1 MKKLTVWALLAT
13 LVVAGSAF
21 ARPGAGIGAEATFLT
36 GSPATTNND
45 DSCDI
50 GVAPAATLLLPY
62 FEVADDRTGEGTLFT
77 VTNTSQYPAIAHV
90 VLWTDYSYPVI
101 DFNIYLTGYDV
112 QSINLY
118 DVIWEGVIAPASGSR
133 TRAGTGTDISEG
145 AAFGNADLV
154 TGPVSDRWDLIE
166 PGSTLALGA
175 CVGLPGQLSEF
186 YQTRMQ
192 TAFTEGRVAA
202 VPGSSVFEGCNNVG
216 NVHENAVGYAT
227 IDVVN
232 FCGTGLPTNGD
243 DYFTDEIRF
252 DNVLIGDYQQVNSG
266 QNFAQGNPMVHIRA
280 IPEGTGNPGEAIDT
294 NFDRTFYSRYQT
306 PLAPGV
312 PNTLDRRQP
321 LPSLF
326 AARWINGGTGSF
338 QTFFKI
344 WREGVNIGTDCD
356 TVEENGFLAVT
367 ETIVFDEDE
376 NGEGVAGGDVIVSP
390 PIGAETITLPETSLT
405 AISNDDVFP
414 QDIVDT
420 ESAGW
425 VYFNLD
431 NGATDLAT
439 TEFAT
444 QNWVVVSMRAEGR
457 YSVDFDAAWLGNGCT
472 PREDVTEFSDGGV
485 VGNFPGP
492 AADVTPDFIP

>member
-13 LVVAGSAF
+13 FVVAGSAF
-21 ARPGAGIGAEATFLT
+21 AAARPAGIGAEATFLT
-36 GSPATTNND
+36 GGPATTNND

-50 GVAPAATLLLPY
+50 SVAPAATLLLPY
-62 FEVADDRTGEGTLFT
+62 FEVSEDRTDETTLFT
-77 VTNTSQYPAIAHV
+77 ITNVSQYPAIAHV
-90 VLWTDYSYPVI
+90 VLWTDFSYPVI

-118 DVIWEGVIAPASGSR
+118 DVIWTGIVAPASGAR

-145 AAFGNADLV
+145 PKFGNFNGV
-154 TGPVSDRWDLIE
+154 TDRWDLIE
-166 PGSTLALGA
+166 PGSNQNLAA
-175 CVGLPGQLSEF
+175 CVGLPGGLPDF
-186 YQTRMQ
+186 HIARMQ

-202 VPGSSVFEGCNNVG
+202 VPGNPLFAGCNNVG

-232 FCGTGLPTNGD
+232 FCGTGLPTDGD
-243 DYFTDEIRF
+243 PYFTTEIRF

-280 IPEGTGNPGEAIDT
+280 VPEGTGNTQSVDPEDT

-326 AARWINGGTGSF
+326 AARWINGTSGSF
-338 QTFFKI
+338 QTSFKI
-344 WREGVNIGTDCD
+344 WREGVNIGTTCS
-356 TVEENGFLAVT
+356 TVAQNGALLVT
-367 ETIVFDEDE
+367 ESVVFDEDE
-376 NGEGVAGGDVIVSP
+376 NGEGVAGGEIIVSP
-390 PIGAETITLPETSLT
+390 SVGTDDITLPETSLT
-405 AISNDDVFP
+405 PISDADTFP
-414 QDIVDT
+414 QAIID
-420 ESAGW
+420 EAAAGW
-425 VYFNLD
+425 VYLNLD
-431 NGATDLAT
+431 NGLASLAA

-444 QNWVVVSMRAEGR
+444 QNWVIVSMRAEGR

-472 PREDVTEFSDGGV
+472 PREDVTEFSDGGS
-485 VGNFPGP
+485 VGVLPGP